1 MSTIRISPQKISNI
15 APYFVVKATCVQGDV
30 YDRGEVHKSPD
41 AELYMDAEG
50 AFSRYS
56 KPKHFDT
63 SAEAIDFVK
72 AKAKEYQSQDK
83 DKNVYLMIHPNAVL
97 V

>member
-1 MSTIRISPQKISNI
+1 MSTIRISPQKIGNI

-50 AFSRYS
+50 SFSRYS